1 MLWAGGVLSSPP
13 PLASQPLSR
22 ERTCE
27 RQGRTRA
34 DACHP
39 PLPSP
44 CARTPLLRLYFLQ
57 YHLPPGE
64 MHSIMLRLFSL
75 LGDAD
80 RHSKLLTR
88 LLALESYMRMREAF
102 LKQAAAAA
110 DRDVLKLTDALLAEG
125 NPGRAIGKMR
135 DIVDGSTPSQ
145 NSAPLPSI
153 ETIEKARHSAAF
165 RRCKLEID
173 ALDATRL
180 ESKLLVIHK
189 AFQSRC
195 PLLARALF
203 CGDKTLAKHD
213 ELLALLLHLRPVY
226 LQNYFGRA
234 QAVDLVTGSVPKRA
248 AEWVFGNPD
257 GSFGP
262 NLEKFLRFD
271 FANVN
276 WLKEAL
282 KLQNMLYGNN
292 VGSLNPADH
301 YVVVSALELIRDF
314 MHRTVVAAG
323 GPRVPS
329 DPNELTVHGL
339 FEFYIAHV
347 KKANCLDNV
356 EDQRGWLLHSS
367 QQILAA
373 LRLMGLAF
381 RDYATSASLATD
393 GMGPILTWDSAPIVN
408 LLSRQTA
415 LNTLIDQKEAFKWA
429 RRDNGH
435 QDGVLSLDRLPLL
448 SAPPRKGDANTMP
461 RKGDSNASSSAS
473 PARATSKAA
482 AKRPRRARAAQKARA
497 DDSEEEWRTEDEDED
512 DDFEHDE
519 YGLVD
524 DRLSTPPSCSDSRSR
539 SRSRS
544 CSRSHSRSQSPMPS
558 EPSLPPSTPG
568 EGQ

>member
-1 MLWAGGVLSSPP
+1 
-13 PLASQPLSR
+13 
-22 ERTCE
+22 
-27 RQGRTRA
+27 
-34 DACHP
+34 
-39 PLPSP
+39 
-44 CARTPLLRLYFLQ
+44 
-57 YHLPPGE
+57 
-64 MHSIMLRLFSL
+64 
-75 LGDAD
+75 
-80 RHSKLLTR
+80 
-88 LLALESYMRMREAF
+88 
-102 LKQAAAAA
+102 
-110 DRDVLKLTDALLAEG
+110 
-125 NPGRAIGKMR
+125 
-135 DIVDGSTPSQ
+135 
-145 NSAPLPSI
+145 
-153 ETIEKARHSAAF
+153 
-165 RRCKLEID
+165 
-173 ALDATRL
+173 
-180 ESKLLVIHK
+180 
-189 AFQSRC
+189 
-195 PLLARALF
+195 
-203 CGDKTLAKHD
+203 
-213 ELLALLLHLRPVY
+213 
-226 LQNYFGRA
+226 
-234 QAVDLVTGSVPKRA
+234 
-248 AEWVFGNPD
+248 
-257 GSFGP
+257 
-262 NLEKFLRFD
+262 
-271 FANVN
+271 
-276 WLKEAL
+276 
-282 KLQNMLYGNN
+282 MLYGNS

-356 EDQRGWLLHSS
+356 GDQRGWLLHSS

-408 LLSRQTA
+408 LVSRQTA
-415 LNTLIDQKEAFKWA
+415 LNILIDQKEAFKWA

-448 SAPPRKGDANTMP
+448 SAPPRTGDANTMP

-497 DDSEEEWRTEDEDED
+497 DDSEGEWRAEDEDFEHDEYGLVDDRLFTPTSCSDSRSRSRSCSCSRSRSRSQSPMPSEPSLPPSTPDD

-524 DRLSTPPSCSDSRSR
+524 DRLSTPTSCSDSRSR
-539 SRSRS
+539 SRSCS
-544 CSRSHSRSQSPMPS
+544 CSRSRSQSPMPS